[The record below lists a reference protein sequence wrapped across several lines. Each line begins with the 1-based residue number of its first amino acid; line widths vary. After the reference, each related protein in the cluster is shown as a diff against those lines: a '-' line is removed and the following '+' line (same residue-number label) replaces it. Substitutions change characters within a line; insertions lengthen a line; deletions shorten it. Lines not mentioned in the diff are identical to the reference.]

1 MAVRLRGRSA
11 EFQMI
16 GDRVKRLLR
25 GEGGV
30 ILIRGDAGI
39 GKSALL
45 AGAEALAEEYGARV
59 FHGASNPSGQ
69 MVPLAPVLEALMSS
83 DDPPVNAE
91 VLRELSGSPDQRF
104 WVLQELESG
113 LEAAAVADPLVVG
126 IDDLQWADAASLI
139 AVGTLPRRLATH
151 RILWIFVVRS
161 GRPEPA
167 IDQAL
172 GRIRAADPDIL
183 DLRRLDDQAVDEISE
198 DLLGGSPDGSLRE
211 TISRSLGHPF
221 LLVELLRGLQ
231 DEGLVRVDQGVARL
245 ARARVPQRLL
255 ESVTNQLNRLSKET
269 RDLLDMAS
277 VLGRS
282 FSIAE
287 LAALV
292 EEPVSGLVDS
302 AREALD
308 AGLIMD
314 QGERLAFRHDLVRE
328 AIDAGIP
335 VALKRDLQ
343 RRAMEVMLQQGS
355 PPADVASLVMEVARP
370 GDRAATQM
378 LERGA
383 TEIGQVSPSVAV
395 PLILRS
401 LALTSPGDPA
411 YVGRFLASLAMLV
424 TAGQAAQALKLL
436 DEQSAIR
443 GIGDVA
449 MAQARLS
456 VVPLLM
462 QYSATDAVRQC
473 RAALQL
479 PGISGEL
486 RIHAYSLMANSLD
499 VLGAPAEAADAVRA
513 AVDAMGGRDDP
524 ALRLG
529 VLLPQAVA
537 AYAAGDWHGAL
548 RYADTATQLVTKGYE
563 PHRWLVEAWRSL
575 ILIGV
580 GQTDTATLVID
591 AGSERALR
599 NGVMGDVRI
608 WSMVRSR
615 EFLSRGA
622 LSDARAEAEAVV
634 ELSDEMATGVRDG
647 YINHVAKWVLA
658 DVALHTGDTDG
669 LTAALG
675 WASRAVSS
683 RECPMSE
690 RMGAWILTRLKAARG
705 LAPSDVLDADMLDP
719 LTVGLI
725 RVSDPR
731 RYDDASI
738 LVQMLSAAGQR
749 DDAIAVHH
757 RLRAAL
763 SATSDFPFL
772 EAACVHV
779 EAVLNDDWPLAEEAA
794 RLYREC
800 PAPLVRALALE
811 DAGRLAPI
819 NKPDRAVRY
828 LDAAHEIYADAGAAR
843 DAARVRGLLRRRGV
857 RRSATAPARSPH
869 WPELTDSEAA
879 VVRLVADGATNREVA
894 EQLYLSPHTVNAH
907 LRHVFTKLGIR
918 SRVELARL
926 SAERDATRS
935 RLPRSR

>member
-1 MAVRLRGRSA
+1 
-11 EFQMI
+11 MI
-16 GDRVKRLLR
+16 GERVKRLLR

-45 AGAEALAEEYGARV
+45 AGAEALAEEHGARV

-69 MVPLAPVLEALMSS
+69 MVPLAPLLEALMSS
-83 DDPPVNAE
+83 DDPPVDAGL
-91 VLRELSGSPDQRF
+91 LRELSGSPDQRF
-104 WVLQELESG
+104 WVLQELENG

-161 GRPEPA
+161 GRAEPA
-167 IDQAL
+167 VDQAL
-172 GRIRAADPDIL
+172 ARIRAADPDIL

-198 DLLGGSPDGSLRE
+198 DLLGGSPDASLRE

-231 DEGLVRVDQGVARL
+231 DEGLVQVDQGVARL
-245 ARARVPQRLL
+245 AKARVPQRLF
-255 ESVTNQLNRLSKET
+255 ESVTNQVNRLSKEA

-277 VLGRS
+277 ILGRS

-287 LAALV
+287 LAGLI
-292 EEPVSGLVDS
+292 ERPVSGLLDS

-308 AGLIMD
+308 AGLIVD
-314 QGERLAFRHDLVRE
+314 AGERLAFRHDLVRE
-328 AIDAGIP
+328 VIDAGIP
-335 VALKRDLQ
+335 IALKRDLQ
-343 RRAMEVMLQQGS
+343 RRAMEVMLHQGS

-370 GDRAATQM
+370 GDSAATEM
-378 LERGA
+378 LERAA

-401 LALTSPGDPA
+401 LKLTSPGDPA
-411 YVGRFLASLAMLV
+411 YAGRFLAGLAMLV

-436 DEQSAIR
+436 DEQSAIG

-479 PGISGEL
+479 PGIGGEL
-486 RIHAYSLMANSLD
+486 RIHAYSMMANSLD
-499 VLGAPAEAADAVRA
+499 VLGAPVEAADAVRS
-513 AVDAMGGRDDP
+513 AVDAMDGRDDP

-548 RYADTATQLVTKGYE
+548 RYADMATQLVAKGYE
-563 PHRWLVEAWRSL
+563 PRRWLVEAWRSL
-575 ILIGV
+575 ILIGL
-580 GQTDTATLVID
+580 GQTDTATPVID

-599 NGVMGDVRI
+599 NGKMADVRI
-608 WSMVRSR
+608 WSMVRCR
-615 EFLSRGA
+615 ELLSRGA
-622 LSDARAEAEAVV
+622 LADARAEAEAVV
-634 ELSDEMATGVRDG
+634 ELSDELATGVHDG

-669 LTAALG
+669 LTAARG
-675 WASRAVSS
+675 WASHAVSS

-690 RMGAWILTRLKAARG
+690 RMGAWILTRLEAARG

-731 RYDDASI
+731 RYDDAAI
-738 LVQMLSAAGQR
+738 LVQMLSGAGQR
-749 DDAIAVHH
+749 DDAIAVYD

-763 SATSDFPFL
+763 SATPDFPFL
-772 EAACVHV
+772 EAACAHTG
-779 EAVLNDDWPLAEEAA
+779 AVLNDDWPLAEEAA
-794 RLYREC
+794 ELYREC
-800 PAPLVRALALE
+800 PAPLVQALALE
-811 DAGRLAPI
+811 DAGRLTPI
-819 NKPDRAVRY
+819 NKPDRAVGY

-857 RRSATAPARSPH
+857 RRSSAAPARSPH
-869 WPELTDSEAA
+869 WPELSDSETA
-879 VVRLVADGATNREVA
+879 VVRLVASGATNREVA
-894 EQLYLSPHTVNAH
+894 DQLYLSPHTVNAH

-926 SAERDATRS
+926 AAERDVKMT
-935 RLPRSR
+935 